1 MENIRIKVDLEL
13 KNKIPPLSAEEF
25 KKLEENI
32 VSDGEVIEPII
43 LWNDTIIDGHHRW
56 EVIQRH
62 PEIPYKVKHMEF
74 PDKWAAIVWMC
85 RNQLG
90 RRNLTEEQRTYL
102 LGKEYEAQKRTVTN
116 PGGNNQFS
124 EVGVQNGPQPKDR
137 TRDLIAKEH
146 GLGGTTVKRAEMFS
160 RSVDSAEELSPGF
173 RDGILSGEIKAP
185 KNVITELRKVPEA
198 KKVEAIE
205 AIRAGDVNTAKEIVR
220 TVRMPIPM
228 PEEDEDTP
236 AFNAEDFYGVI
247 IAAVNN
253 FDSAL
258 RLHMVL
264 SHSEMLN
271 TPEGRQA
278 AETAL
283 NKGREVLDKYINM
296 INREDH

>member
-1 MENIRIKVDLEL
+1 M
-13 KNKIPPLSAEEF
+13 
-25 KKLEENI
+25 
-32 VSDGEVIEPII
+32 
-43 LWNDTIIDGHHRW
+43 
-56 EVIQRH
+56 
-62 PEIPYKVKHMEF
+62 
-74 PDKWAAIVWMC
+74 
-85 RNQLG
+85 
-90 RRNLTEEQRTYL
+90 
-102 LGKEYEAQKRTVTN
+102 
-116 PGGNNQFS
+116 
-124 EVGVQNGPQPKDR
+124 
-137 TRDLIAKEH
+137 
-146 GLGGTTVKRAEMFS
+146 
-160 RSVDSAEELSPGF
+160 
-173 RDGILSGEIKAP
+173 
-185 KNVITELRKVPEA
+185 PEA

-264 SHSEMLN
+264 SHSEMLK